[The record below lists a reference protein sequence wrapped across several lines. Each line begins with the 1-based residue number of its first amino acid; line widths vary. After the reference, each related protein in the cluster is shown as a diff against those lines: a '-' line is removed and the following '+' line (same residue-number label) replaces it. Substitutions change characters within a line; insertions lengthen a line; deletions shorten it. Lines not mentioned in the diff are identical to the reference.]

1 MPLEYVSLMTKENL
15 ARFQRDAATMLLVFV
30 AVAFVDLVVVALV
43 MGKVRFWWPTWL
55 DPNWATDPNTRV
67 VYSQSYFAGIAFV
80 PWVVWLVQRDFLSH
94 WSRARLAAVWAF
106 GVAVLAFLVGWKGS
120 LTLEFGKGRE
130 LAAWLVLTCG
140 LLVVVKVAQALPR
153 LAEGRFLRL
162 VLLAAGVAFSVMT
175 VMDPLIQLGVHHLS
189 WSSGLT
195 VELFAYGSGAVA
207 SFVALKRFGPVL
219 SA

>member
-1 MPLEYVSLMTKENL
+1 MEYVALMTKENL

-55 DPNWATDPNTRV
+55 DPNWATDPHTRV

-80 PWVVWLVQRDFLSH
+80 PWVVWLVQRDFLSR
-94 WSRARLAAVWAF
+94 WSRARLAALWAL
-106 GVAVLAFLVGWKGS
+106 GLAVLAFLVGWKGS
-120 LTLEFGKGRE
+120 LTLEFDKGRE
-130 LAAWLVLTCG
+130 LAAWLVLTTG
-140 LLVVVKVAQALPR
+140 LMVVVKLAQAVPR

-162 VLLAAGVAFSVMT
+162 VLLAAGVVFSVMT
-175 VMDPLIQLGVHHLS
+175 VMDPLIQLGVHHLA